1 MRGGGNV
8 LRDETAMIYVTK
20 STLPEFEEYVEEIR
34 DIWESHRLTN
44 MGAKHESLR
53 NMLGEVLG
61 APYLELAVNGHMAIE
76 LALKALDLSGE
87 IITTP
92 FTFASTTHAI
102 VRSGLTPVF
111 CDIDPSTCTIDPQ
124 KIETLITKK
133 TTAIL
138 AVHVYGRICQV
149 EELEKIAQKHDLK
162 VIYDAAHAVGETY
175 LGKGIA
181 SYGDA
186 SAYSFH
192 ATKVFHTVEGGAVSS
207 RDKKTAEKLYAL
219 KNFGMNPDGE
229 VVDIGMNSKMSEF
242 HAAMGLCNLRHLK
255 EMIQERKKRVEL
267 YRENLKDCSGIEI
280 LPNQE
285 HVVSNYAYFPIFIHK
300 EEIGMDRDQVCA
312 LLYEKGFFA
321 RKYFYPL
328 TSEFPCYQGK
338 FPIQETP
345 IAHERSIQVMTLPLY
360 PDLEEESIMEICRIL
375 KSLGK

>member
-1 MRGGGNV
+1 M
-8 LRDETAMIYVTK
+8 RDETAMIYVTK

-44 MGAKHESLR
+44 MGPKHESLR

-124 KIETLITKK
+124 KIEALITKE

-149 EELEKIAQKHDLK
+149 EELEKIAQKHGLK

-192 ATKVFHTVEGGAVSS
+192 ATKVFHTVEGGAVSC

-229 VVDIGMNSKMSEF
+229 VGDIGMNSKMSEF

-267 YRENLKDCSGIEI
+267 YQENLKDCPGIEI
-280 LPNQE
+280 LPDQK

-312 LLYEKGFFA
+312 LLYENGFFA

-360 PDLEEESIMEICRIL
+360 PDLEEENIMEICRIL